1 MTIRINHMDARFAF
15 DDIIFIK
22 IPNIH
27 SIRPV
32 IQEHSAIK
40 TSFPVSEIIRIVD
53 LPSLRLCSRTSS
65 TDNPRCRK
73 DLWSLRQA

>member
-22 IPNIH
+22 IPNIQ

-32 IQEHSAIK
+32 IQERSTIK

-53 LPSLRLCSRTSS
+53 LPSLRLCSRTAS